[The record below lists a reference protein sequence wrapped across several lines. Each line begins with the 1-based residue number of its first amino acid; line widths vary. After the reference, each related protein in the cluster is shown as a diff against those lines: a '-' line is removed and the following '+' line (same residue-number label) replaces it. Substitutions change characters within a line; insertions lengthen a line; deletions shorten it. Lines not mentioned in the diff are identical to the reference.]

1 MCALPTWSYR
11 PVCPSGPDRSK
22 TGTWSP
28 PATGRTCYECV
39 TRVTGLSR
47 VTFHV
52 PVPHL
57 GHLAGVEEVC
67 PLQGDVDLVQAGEVA
82 VPDQSEISIVTW

>member
-1 MCALPTWSYR
+1 M
-11 PVCPSGPDRSK
+11 
-22 TGTWSP
+22 
-28 PATGRTCYECV
+28 
-39 TRVTGLSR
+39 TRVTELSR

-52 PVPHL
+52 QVPHL

-82 VPDQSEISIVTW
+82 VPDQSEVSIVIW

>member
-1 MCALPTWSYR
+1 M
-11 PVCPSGPDRSK
+11 
-22 TGTWSP
+22 
-28 PATGRTCYECV
+28 
-39 TRVTGLSR
+39 
-47 VTFHV
+47 

-82 VPDQSEISIVTW
+82 VPEVSIVIWSPIRGEYCYHMTNQMSVL